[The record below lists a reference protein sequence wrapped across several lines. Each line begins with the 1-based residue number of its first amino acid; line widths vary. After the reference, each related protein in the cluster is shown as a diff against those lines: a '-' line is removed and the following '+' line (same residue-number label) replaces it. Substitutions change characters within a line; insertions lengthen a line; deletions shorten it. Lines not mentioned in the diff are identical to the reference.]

1 MGTEPSLRSAVALAK
16 HQQAL
21 ELMDKQHLEGALR
34 LLGEALAQEESC
46 ERWNDWAVA
55 QFTRSQFVEAEHGFR
70 YAHELDPENLEVA
83 GNLGVLLVEC
93 EREHEAIPFL
103 EQAAASET
111 LSARGSTAEVLL
123 TISKD
128 TVATWL
134 GEFRAQLEGPMLAMD
149 EIPRWPLAKHALR
162 LAQLGELKN
171 ALEMVVYNRHFQP
184 ADAELIH
191 MEASLGPL
199 VESAAERTD
208 TVSDDAD
215 SRRPART
222 SAAAGATARLRND
235 SENEAQRGPRDSQR
249 GGQRSQEKSD
259 ASRARRDA

>member
-1 MGTEPSLRSAVALAK
+1 MSTEPNPRSLVARAK

-21 ELMDKQHLEGALR
+21 ELMDKQHLDGALR
-34 LLGEALAQEESC
+34 LLGEALAQEETC

-55 QFTRSQFVEAEHGFR
+55 QFTRSQFTEAEHGFR

-103 EQAAASET
+103 ARAAASET

-123 TISKD
+123 TISQD

-134 GEFRAQLEGPMLAMD
+134 AEFKTQLAAPPMPLD
-149 EIPRWPLAKHALR
+149 EIPRWPLTKYALR
-162 LAQLGELKN
+162 LAQLGELHH

-184 ADAELIH
+184 VDAELIH
-191 MEASLGPL
+191 MEASLESLLADAADKNKPAQPAASAIEGTGIDAATGERPL
-199 VESAAERTD
+199 
-208 TVSDDAD
+208 
-215 SRRPART
+215 ART
-222 SAAAGATARLRND
+222 SQEAPNAG
-235 SENEAQRGPRDSQR
+235 Q
-249 GGQRSQEKSD
+249 
-259 ASRARRDA
+259 ARRHA